1 MNYYP
6 HHIGDFDKATRHLTR
21 TERSIYR
28 DLIDVYYDTERPLT
42 TDRAALCRLVIARTD
57 EERAAVDQVLAE
69 FFTETADGWFH
80 DRCEEELAK
89 YRKKGNAASNAGKAS
104 AARRSASAQQQS
116 NGNST
121 DVEQPLNDRATN
133 QNQNQNQNQEPEE
146 EQKHAPAALGSAV
159 VVPAEPK
166 APKKP
171 RKVPWAEIAAMGI
184 PDWLPRKAW
193 TDWVQHRVAV
203 DAPMTPRAAELILKK
218 LGGFRAAGHDP
229 VACIDASVLTGR
241 WTDLYPPKPDAR
253 ASPAGPVNYRQ
264 AENDRRGDDF
274 LRMIG
279 ATDDH
284 NTIDMEVPHAR
295 R

>member
-69 FFTETADGWFH
+69 FFTETDDGWFH

-89 YRKKGNAASNAGKAS
+89 YRKKGSAASNAGKAS
-104 AARRSASAQQQS
+104 AARRSTNAQQPS
-116 NGNST
+116 NGNPT
-121 DVEQPLNDRATN
+121 VVEQTLNDRATN
-133 QNQNQNQNQEPEE
+133 QNQEPEPE
-146 EQKHAPAALGSAV
+146 PEKNNAACAAAGTAV
-159 VVPAEPK
+159 PVVIEPK

-171 RKVPWAEIAAMGI
+171 RKKPWTEIAAMEI
-184 PDWLPRKAW
+184 PDWLPRNAW

-203 DAPMTPRAAELILKK
+203 DAPLTERAAELSLKT
-218 LGGFRAAGHDP
+218 LAELRGAGHDP
-229 VACIDASVLTGR
+229 VASINASVMTGK
-241 WTDLYPPKPDAR
+241 WTSLYAPKPDAR
-253 ASPAGPVNYRQ
+253 ASPAGPGSYRQ
-264 AENDRRGDDF
+264 TENERRSAGF
-274 LRMIG
+274 LRLIG
-279 ATDDH
+279 AGQADE
-284 NTIDMEVPHAR
+284 NTIDMEPTNANR
-295 R
+295 